1 MVAIMFIVIWFGRTI
16 FHLDYEKDT
25 QTTDKCS
32 NGEDT
37 CEALTEAQNKKT
49 HMTIIF
55 NTFVFLQFF
64 NQINC
69 RVIGADEYNIFK
81 KPFNS
86 LWFLLVLSIIFFVQ
100 WSATTWLLFIFE
112 TSILTGEQFFTG
124 VIYGMTVWIAA
135 LALKLTP
142 SHWVEKIPIH
152 VNENE
157 VMGADNPLM

>member
-1 MVAIMFIVIWFGRTI
+1 
-16 FHLDYEKDT
+16 
-25 QTTDKCS
+25 
-32 NGEDT
+32 
-37 CEALTEAQNKKT
+37 
-49 HMTIIF
+49 MTIIF

-69 RVIGADEYNIFK
+69 RVIGVDEYNIFK

-86 LWFLLVLSIIFFVQ
+86 LWFLLIIGIIFFVQ

-112 TSILTGEQFFTG
+112 TSSLTGEQFFTG

-142 SHWVEKIPIH
+142 VHWVEKIPIH
-152 VNENE
+152 VDENE
-157 VMGADNPLM
+157 IMGADNILMASYEKHAKGPIPMNRGINEEEQLIEENDEEY